1 MILLERI
8 HKWEIANSN
17 FVSFAATIILLAHY
31 ILMSIKLKNWKL
43 LNKSKTLNTDLSDHH
58 FFDIL
63 PSCSRFCFCSC
74 LVFLV
79 RLLGFL
85 FFRHV
90 AKRLYDYIWKLNRC
104 ENQQNR
110 SLWKVLKIIAIQYIH
125 DIKLLFIFFFYP
137 AYSNKKKIKS
147 LKKRPD
153 YRLS

>member
-8 HKWEIANSN
+8 HKGEIANSN

-31 ILMSIKLKNWKL
+31 FLISIQFKNWKL

-63 PSCSRFCFCSC
+63 PSCSRFCFGSC

-79 RLLGFL
+79 RLLAFL

-110 SLWKVLKIIAIQYIH
+110 SLWKVLKIIAIQYIL
-125 DIKLLFIFFFYP
+125 DIKLLFIFFFIRLT
-137 AYSNKKKIKS
+137 ATKRK
-147 LKKRPD
+147 LKVWKRGLITD
-153 YRLS
+153 